1 MQASVR
7 ATFLESSPAGLPEM
21 ADGSLAARAHETL
34 VRSKI
39 PLTVPAA
46 QCELSDAAAA
56 AAKISPE
63 AYFGVRQ
70 REEQEMASAK
80 KRKSKAEENAWLW
93 GSDDDSN

>member
-1 MQASVR
+1 V
-7 ATFLESSPAGLPEM
+7 
-21 ADGSLAARAHETL
+21 
-34 VRSKI
+34 
-39 PLTVPAA
+39 
-46 QCELSDAAAA
+46 C
-56 AAKISPE
+56 PE